1 MILPCEVGVKNVLPA
16 VKAIMARTIVQKHGY
31 NEKQTAHLLGLT
43 QSAVSR
49 YISRERGSNLVSIEN
64 SPDIISLIDD
74 MILQLIK
81 EPDNREGVMEL
92 FCKTCAAIREKG
104 LMCPK
109 CQSEFSERWAGNCYF
124 CRR

>member
-31 NEKQTAHLLGLT
+31 NEKQTANLLGLT

-64 SPDIISLIDD
+64 SPDIIALIDD

-92 FCKTCAAIREKG
+92 FCKTCATIREKG

-109 CQSEFSERWAGNCYF
+109 CQSELSERWAGNCYF